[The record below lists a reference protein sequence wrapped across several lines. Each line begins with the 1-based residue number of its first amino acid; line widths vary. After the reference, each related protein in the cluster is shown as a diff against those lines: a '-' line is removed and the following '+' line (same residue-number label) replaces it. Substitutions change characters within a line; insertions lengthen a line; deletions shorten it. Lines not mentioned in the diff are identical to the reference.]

1 MIIENLLNEWPLLFT
16 VGSYEFSQTLLCF
29 SVNGKRN
36 RFFVLKCC
44 LYFWHYFCL
53 YFPCFFFLVQYT
65 TRLAKAGLCSL
76 LVTRSMFWN
85 YLLNN
90 TRLLWTKKFNT
101 ILPYCLSQEFK
112 SKERSTSKRFLNS
125 LECVA
130 RFNLQAC
137 VTNHFLIFF
146 FLSLRYVFAAIYTV
160 EMFLKIIGRGFALHK
175 YAYLRNAWN
184 WLDFLVVVLG

>member
-1 MIIENLLNEWPLLFT
+1 MTTAFHSWILRVFTNAALLLCQCKEKPLLC
-16 VGSYEFSQTLLCF
+16 SKMLSILLTLFL
-29 SVNGKRN
+29 SVLSL
-36 RFFVLKCC
+36 FF
-44 LYFWHYFCL
+44 F
-53 YFPCFFFLVQYT
+53 FFFLVEYT

-112 SKERSTSKRFLNS
+112 SKEQSTSKRFLNS

>member
-1 MIIENLLNEWPLLFT
+1 MTTAFHSWILRVFTNAALLLCQWKEKPLLC
-16 VGSYEFSQTLLCF
+16 SKTLSILLTLF
-29 SVNGKRN
+29 LSVLSL
-36 RFFVLKCC
+36 FF
-44 LYFWHYFCL
+44 
-53 YFPCFFFLVQYT
+53 FFFLVQYT